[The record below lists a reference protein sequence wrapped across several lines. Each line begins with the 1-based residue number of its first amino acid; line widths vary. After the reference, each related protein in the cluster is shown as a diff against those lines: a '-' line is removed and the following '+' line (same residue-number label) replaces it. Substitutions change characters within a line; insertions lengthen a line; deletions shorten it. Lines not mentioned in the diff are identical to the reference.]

1 MALFS
6 AELWQLHRLETSV
19 GIDFSPGKNGE
30 HSASVSLSGASPQPA
45 KERLAS
51 PRKAFSKKQQI
62 RKIFFPLG
70 ARRPNRLKKG
80 WPFLGRRS
88 VKNERFCKYFSSRTA
103 RPPSDNNILGA
114 SAKTFRKKI
123 KKGRFPLLE
132 ERPFEINSVYYQ
144 LVGVFLGPILSMV
157 CGKRWP
163 AAHPGNRPRTA
174 SSSLSRGGTGR
185 GCMPHV
191 PHFFPCVQAVPQ

>member
-1 MALFS
+1 MENIPRLF
-6 AELWQLHRLETSV
+6 LFRGHRPSRLKKGWPLPGRRSV
-19 GIDFSPGKNGE
+19 KN
-30 HSASVSLSGASPQPA
+30 
-45 KERLAS
+45 
-51 PRKAFSKKQQI
+51 SKFEKY
-62 RKIFFPLG
+62 FFPLG

-103 RPPSDNNILGA
+103 RPPSDNKILGA

-157 CGKRWP
+157 CGKRWS

>member
-1 MALFS
+1 MPFSLLWPCFPQICGSYIASKCRLGQSFPREKMENIPRLF
-6 AELWQLHRLETSV
+6 LFRGHRPS
-19 GIDFSPGKNGE
+19 
-30 HSASVSLSGASPQPA
+30 
-45 KERLAS
+45 
-51 PRKAFSKKQQI
+51 
-62 RKIFFPLG
+62 
-70 ARRPNRLKKG
+70 RLKKG
-80 WPFLGRRS
+80 WPLLGRRS

-103 RPPSDNNILGA
+103 RLPSDNNILGGLR
-114 SAKTFRKKI
+114 KNVQKKI

-144 LVGVFLGPILSMV
+144 LLSVFLGPILSMV
-157 CGKRWP
+157 CGKRWS